1 MTTMN
6 AVHSRQVTRILITA
20 DPEIEVPPKLYGGIE
35 RIVDGLVRHLRA
47 RGYKVCLVAR
57 AGSQCP
63 ADAFYA
69 WPGASS
75 LSRTDTVRNG
85 LALWKA
91 VRAFKP
97 DVIHSF
103 SRLAYL
109 TPLLRGS
116 IPIIMSFQ
124 RDPTMRTV
132 GMALKLAASDVLRF
146 TGCSD
151 YIAACGRR
159 AGGDWRGIP
168 NFFEIDALNFS
179 PTVAPDAPLCFLSRV
194 ESIKGAHW
202 AIEIARRTGH
212 RLVIAGNHADSGH
225 EGDYLRTKIEPWI
238 GRDGIEYV
246 GPVDDAQKNKV
257 LGEAKAMV
265 VPIQW
270 EEPFGIV
277 FAEALGCGTP
287 VISCPRGSLPE
298 IVRQGVDGFLINSIE
313 EGCAAVAKLDT
324 IDRASCR
331 RRAEQE
337 YAPEVVVSRYVDLY
351 ERARSALTPR
361 R

>member
-1 MTTMN
+1 M
-6 AVHSRQVTRILITA
+6 RILITA
-20 DPEIEVPPKLYGGIE
+20 DPEIEVPPRLYGGIE
-35 RIVDGLVRHLRA
+35 RIVDGLVRRLRA
-47 RGYKVCLVAR
+47 LGHQVCLVAKP
-57 AGSQCP
+57 GSQCE
-63 ADAFYA
+63 ADGFHP

-75 LSRTDTVRNG
+75 LSRTDTLANSW
-85 LALWKA
+85 ALWKA
-91 VRAFKP
+91 VRAFRP

-109 TPLLRGS
+109 APLLRGS
-116 IPIIMSFQ
+116 IPIIMTFQ
-124 RDPTMRTV
+124 RDPTLRTV
-132 GMALKLAASDVLRF
+132 GLAVKLAAPEVLRF

-168 NFFEIDALNFS
+168 NFFEIDALKFS

-212 RLVIAGNHADSGH
+212 RLVIAGNHSESGA
-225 EGDYLRTKIEPWI
+225 EGDYWRKEIEPWI
-238 GRDGIEYV
+238 GRDGIDYV
-246 GPVDDAQKNKV
+246 GAVDDVQKNRV
-257 LGEAKAMV
+257 LGEARAMV

-270 EEPFGIV
+270 DEPFGIV
-277 FAEALGCGTP
+277 FAEALACGTP

-298 IVRQGVDGFLINSIE
+298 IVRQGVDGFLIKSIE
-313 EGCAAVAKLDT
+313 EGCEAVAKLGG
-324 IDRASCR
+324 IDRAGCR

-337 YAPEVVVSRYVDLY
+337 YAPEVVVQRYYDLY
-351 ERARSALTPR
+351 ERARAALTAR